1 MQGPLTACGHS
12 HTHTLTWCTQSLRN
26 TLNVQR
32 KDHLQLNYRQI
43 EPWERRSSK
52 TELELNAEAVSPSF
66 TNTLVPF
73 RQTSVSHTQ
82 GIPPRQNISYI
93 YLTFCLS
100 HTQTPQTELPPLL
113 KNSGKQEHRW
123 IGICT
128 MFPVYFWVC
137 ACLRWCLWTWKSFIT
152 GAYLCVHLWMRVRC
166 KWVSVFIPITD
177 CGIPPPHWHLCTCPL
192 PLLRERAKQKQQR
205 KVRGCLLSQK
215 DTTLSRRQSCGK
227 PKKTT
232 TIRAMWREGRGEVKR
247 ASVMG
252 EQAGGHMETQEECLR
267 RKI

>member
-1 MQGPLTACGHS
+1 MW
-12 HTHTLTWCTQSLRN
+12 TLTHIHPDLVHTVTQKH

-52 TELELNAEAVSPSF
+52 TELELNAEAVSQAF

-82 GIPPRQNISYI
+82 GIPPRQNVSYI

-137 ACLRWCLWTWKSFIT
+137 ARLRWCLWTWKSFIT

-166 KWVSVFIPITD
+166 EWVSVFIPITD
-177 CGIPPPHWHLCTCPL
+177 CGIPPPHWHLCTCSL
-192 PLLRERAKQKQQR
+192 PLRERAKQKQQR

-232 TIRAMWREGRGEVKR
+232 TIRAMWREGGGEVKR

-252 EQAGGHMETQEECLR
+252 EQAGGHMET
-267 RKI
+267 

>member
-1 MQGPLTACGHS
+1 MWTL
-12 HTHTLTWCTQSLRN
+12 THTNPDLVHTVTQN
-26 TLNVQR
+26 HTLNVQR

-73 RQTSVSHTQ
+73 RQTSISHTQ

-100 HTQTPQTELPPLL
+100 HMQTPQTELPLLL

-128 MFPVYFWVC
+128 TFPVHFLVFVDAFGLENVSLRGRICVC
-137 ACLRWCLWTWKSFIT
+137 IYEWEWGASERVCSFRLQIVVFRLLTDTCVRAHYHCWEKEQSKSSSEKLEDAF
-152 GAYLCVHLWMRVRC
+152 
-166 KWVSVFIPITD
+166 SV
-177 CGIPPPHWHLCTCPL
+177 
-192 PLLRERAKQKQQR
+192 E
-205 KVRGCLLSQK
+205 
-215 DTTLSRRQSCGK
+215 DTTLSRYQSCGK

-232 TIRAMWREGRGEVKR
+232 TIRAIWREGGGEVKR

-252 EQAGGHMETQEECLR
+252 EQVGVGGHIET
-267 RKI
+267 